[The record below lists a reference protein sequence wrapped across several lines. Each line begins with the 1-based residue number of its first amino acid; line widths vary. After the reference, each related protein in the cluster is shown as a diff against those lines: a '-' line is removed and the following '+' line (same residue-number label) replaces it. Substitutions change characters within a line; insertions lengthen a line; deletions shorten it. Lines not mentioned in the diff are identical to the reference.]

1 MNSILTIAIAIVSV
15 LLVFL
20 MVQLVRRNRLYK
32 DIEALQQWKRELVDK
47 PVADELKR
55 VKDLNMTGQT
65 EELFG
70 KWRNEWDEIVDNTI
84 PKAGKKL
91 ESANKLVSQF
101 SFGKAKNDMG
111 EALSRLDEADNRI
124 TNILSELQEL
134 LESYEKNSSEIEG
147 LRDTYRNLKKN
158 VLAHRHMFGE
168 SEKKVEELLDEES
181 KKFATFEE
189 ATQNGDYL
197 KAREIVISLE
207 EGLANLEFIVHE
219 IPGLLVECQ
228 TTLTVQLDDLLQGH
242 DEMKQ
247 QGYILNHLEIPKE
260 VRNMHKQLELCLA
273 DLHHLHVA
281 EVTEKLEV
289 LKSRL
294 DELYDQLEEEVR
306 ARHYVERT
314 TVTVYEDLEKIREQ
328 TLETKSETQLVKQSY
343 QLQDKDVESQKV
355 IEKQMHI
362 LMKRFEVLQ
371 LRIAE
376 QDIAFSV
383 IREELEEIYEQC
395 ETLKVL
401 HDEYKEMLQMMR
413 KEEFEA
419 RETLN
424 EMRNM
429 ITESKRLMQKSNL
442 PGLPASVLGDLQ
454 KGQQAMQSVYAHL
467 EVKPLNMNMVN
478 DTLEEARS
486 VVTHV
491 HEMTQELIEQAYL
504 VEKLIQYG
512 NRYRSDDRELAY
524 SLDKAEKLFREYEYD
539 AALEQAASVL
549 EQIEPG
555 VVQKIA
561 EFVDVENPS

>member
-70 KWRNEWDEIVDNTI
+70 KWRNEWDEIVDTII
-84 PKAGKKL
+84 PKADKQL
-91 ESANKLVSQF
+91 VSANKHTSQF
-101 SFGKAKNDMG
+101 SFRKAKNEMN
-111 EALSRLDEADNRI
+111 EALSGLDEAEHRI
-124 TNILSELQEL
+124 TDVLNELQNL
-134 LESYEKNSSEIEG
+134 LESYEKNSSEIDG

-158 VLAHRHMFGE
+158 VLAHRHMFGD
-168 SEKKVEELLDEES
+168 SEEKIEKLLDEES
-181 KKFATFEE
+181 LKFVTFEE

-197 KAREIVISLE
+197 KARDILISLE

-219 IPGLLVECQ
+219 IPDLLVECQ
-228 TTLTVQLDDLLQGH
+228 TTLTVQLDDLSQGH
-242 DEMKQ
+242 DEMKK

-260 VRNMHKQLELCLA
+260 VREMYKQLEICLA
-273 DLHHLHVA
+273 DLHHLQITEA
-281 EVTEKLEV
+281 KEKLEV

-294 DELYDQLEEEVR
+294 DELYDQLEDEVR
-306 ARHYVERT
+306 AKHYVEQT
-314 TVTVYEDLEKIREQ
+314 TMTVYEDLEVMREQ

-362 LMKRFEVLQ
+362 LMKRFDVLQ

-401 HDEYKEMLQMMR
+401 HAEYKDMLQSMR
-413 KEEFEA
+413 KDEFEA
-419 RETLN
+419 RETLK
-424 EMRNM
+424 EMRDM
-429 ITESKRLMQKSNL
+429 IMESKRLMQKSNL
-442 PGLPASVLGDLQ
+442 PGLPTSVIEDLQ
-454 KGQQAMQSVYAHL
+454 KGQHAMQSVYAQL

-478 DTLEEARS
+478 DMLEETRS
-486 VVTHV
+486 TVTHV
-491 HEMTQELIEQAYL
+491 YELTQELIEQAYL

-512 NRYRSDDRELAY
+512 NRYRSDDQELAH

>member
-70 KWRNEWDEIVDNTI
+70 KWRNEWDEIVDTII
-84 PKAGKKL
+84 PKADKQL
-91 ESANKLVSQF
+91 VSANKHTSQF
-101 SFGKAKNDMG
+101 SFRKAKNEMN
-111 EALSRLDEADNRI
+111 EALSGLDEAEHRI
-124 TNILSELQEL
+124 TDVLNELQNL
-134 LESYEKNSSEIEG
+134 LESYEKNSSEIDG

-158 VLAHRHMFGE
+158 VLAHRHMFGD
-168 SEKKVEELLDEES
+168 SEEKIEKLLDEES
-181 KKFATFEE
+181 LKFVTFEE

-197 KAREIVISLE
+197 KARDILISLE

-219 IPGLLVECQ
+219 IPDLLVECQ
-228 TTLTVQLDDLLQGH
+228 TTLTVQLDDLSQGH
-242 DEMKQ
+242 DEMKK

-260 VRNMHKQLELCLA
+260 VREMYKQLEICLA
-273 DLHHLHVA
+273 DLHHLQITEA
-281 EVTEKLEV
+281 KEKLEV

-294 DELYDQLEEEVR
+294 DELYDQLEDEVR
-306 ARHYVERT
+306 AKHYVEQT
-314 TVTVYEDLEKIREQ
+314 TMTVYEDLEVMREQ

-362 LMKRFEVLQ
+362 LMKRFDVLQ

-401 HDEYKEMLQMMR
+401 HAEYKDMLQSMR
-413 KEEFEA
+413 KDEFEA
-419 RETLN
+419 RETLK
-424 EMRNM
+424 EMRDM
-429 ITESKRLMQKSNL
+429 IMESKRLMQKSNL
-442 PGLPASVLGDLQ
+442 PGLPTSVIEDLQ
-454 KGQQAMQSVYAHL
+454 KGQHAMQSVYAQL

-478 DTLEEARS
+478 DMLEETRLT
-486 VVTHV
+486 VTHV
-491 HEMTQELIEQAYL
+491 YELTQELIEQAYL

-512 NRYRSDDRELAY
+512 NRYRSDDQELAH

-539 AALEQAASVL
+539 TALEQAASVL

>member
-20 MVQLVRRNRLYK
+20 IVQLVRRNRLYK
-32 DIEALQQWKRELVDK
+32 DIEALQQWKRELIDK

-70 KWRNEWDEIVDNTI
+70 KWRNEWDEMVDTII
-84 PKAGKKL
+84 PKADKQL
-91 ESANKLVSQF
+91 VSANKHTSQF
-101 SFGKAKNDMG
+101 SFRKAKNEMK
-111 EALSRLDEADNRI
+111 EALSGLDEAEHRI
-124 TNILSELQEL
+124 TDVLNELQNL
-134 LESYEKNSSEIEG
+134 LESYEKNSSEIDG

-158 VLAHRHMFGE
+158 VLAHRHMFGD
-168 SEKKVEELLDEES
+168 SETKIEELLDEES
-181 KKFATFEE
+181 LKFVTFEE

-197 KAREIVISLE
+197 KAREILMSLE
-207 EGLANLEFIVHE
+207 EGLANLEIIVHE
-219 IPGLLVECQ
+219 IPDLLVECQ
-228 TTLTVQLDDLLQGH
+228 TTLTVQLDDLSQGH
-242 DEMKQ
+242 DEMKK

-260 VRNMHKQLELCLA
+260 VREMYKQLEICLV
-273 DLHHLHVA
+273 DLHHLQITEA
-281 EVTEKLEV
+281 KEKLEV

-294 DELYDQLEEEVR
+294 DELYDQLEDEVR
-306 ARHYVERT
+306 AKHYVEQT
-314 TVTVYEDLEKIREQ
+314 TMIVYEDLEVIHEQ
-328 TLETKSETQLVKQSY
+328 ALETKSETQLVKQSY

-362 LMKRFEVLQ
+362 LMKRFDVLQ

-401 HDEYKEMLQMMR
+401 HVEYRDMLQSMR
-413 KEEFEA
+413 KDEFEA
-419 RETLN
+419 RETLK

-429 ITESKRLMQKSNL
+429 IMESKRLMQKSNL
-442 PGLPASVLGDLQ
+442 PGLPTSVIEDLQ
-454 KGQQAMQSVYAHL
+454 KGQHAMQSVYAQL
-467 EVKPLNMNMVN
+467 DVKPLNMNMVN
-478 DTLEEARS
+478 DMLEETRS
-486 VVTHV
+486 TVTHV
-491 HEMTQELIEQAYL
+491 YELTQELIEQAYL

-512 NRYRSDDRELAY
+512 NRYRSDHQELAH